1 MNMWLHK
8 TVLAQI
14 AANGGHVPQDL
25 LN

>member
-1 MNMWLHK
+1 MNVWLHK